1 MAKVDNSTKG
11 WGNVLKPQ
19 GQDDTAV
26 VIQPREMKMDEL
38 VAVLDKMSHKGIKP
52 VPYQHGYLSSGFMG
66 RDGVAVSFDKFT
78 YDRDF
83 KTYTAHMEDEGVYV
97 DIRNI
102 GQEGVEVG
110 LMNLKK
116 QQLEKVL
123 GTDNE
128 YKLPHSVVLTDFYGK
143 GTQAVVDSVMLTNE
157 YDDLVLTWQGQYTG
171 TDGKV
176 YKHEFDPDDD
186 NISNNASVITDLCDL
201 TIKDIQQKL
210 NMSQS
215 IASKDIQ
222 VSRIDA
228 LNAIVSKTESPDG
241 RAFTEA
247 EKAALLTYAEKEGV
261 TSGNARDGLLESLVD
276 SIQFDGADSKAIAAT
291 KRQIFNLSHNL
302 PDGVDLTGLRLNY
315 TQDHKGFHF
324 QGDING
330 KPFSV
335 ISTPEEYKAIRTKSS
350 HWTDILTSNSEF
362 RKLVDTATMSQGQA
376 SAQAV
381 DAEQALHD
389 NFEELMKEQ
398 EKQDRNQGLK
408 L

>member
-1 MAKVDNSTKG
+1 MAKIDNSTKG

-19 GQDDTAV
+19 SQADSAV
-26 VIQPREMKMDEL
+26 VIQPRKMKLDEL
-38 VAVLDKMSHKGIKP
+38 VTVLDKMSHKGIKP

-128 YKLPHSVVLTDFYGK
+128 YKLPHPVVLTDFYGK
-143 GTQAVVDSVMLTNE
+143 GTQAVVDSVMLTDE

-186 NISNNASVITDLCDL
+186 NITNNASVITDLCDF

-210 NMSQS
+210 GQS
-215 IASKDIQ
+215 
-222 VSRIDA
+222 
-228 LNAIVSKTESPDG
+228 
-241 RAFTEA
+241 
-247 EKAALLTYAEKEGV
+247 EG
-261 TSGNARDGLLESLVD
+261 
-276 SIQFDGADSKAIAAT
+276 Q
-291 KRQIFNLSHNL
+291 
-302 PDGVDLTGLRLNY
+302 
-315 TQDHKGFHF
+315 
-324 QGDING
+324 
-330 KPFSV
+330 
-335 ISTPEEYKAIRTKSS
+335 
-350 HWTDILTSNSEF
+350 
-362 RKLVDTATMSQGQA
+362 SQGQTP
-376 SAQAV
+376 AQSV
-381 DAEQALHD
+381 DAEKALHD

-398 EKQDRNQGLK
+398 EKQGRNQGLK

>member
-1 MAKVDNSTKG
+1 MTKVNNSTKG

-19 GQDDTAV
+19 GQADTPV
-26 VIQPREMKMDEL
+26 VIQPREMKLDEL
-38 VAVLDKMSHKGIKP
+38 VAVLDKISHKGIMP

-66 RDGVAVSFDKFT
+66 RYGVAVSFDKFT

-128 YKLPHSVVLTDFYGK
+128 YKLPRPVVLIDFNGK

-186 NISNNASVITDLCDL
+186 NISNNASVITDLCDF
-201 TIKDIQQKL
+201 TIKDIQQEL
-210 NMSQS
+210 GQS
-215 IASKDIQ
+215 
-222 VSRIDA
+222 
-228 LNAIVSKTESPDG
+228 E
-241 RAFTEA
+241 
-247 EKAALLTYAEKEGV
+247 
-261 TSGNARDGLLESLVD
+261 
-276 SIQFDGADSKAIAAT
+276 
-291 KRQIFNLSHNL
+291 
-302 PDGVDLTGLRLNY
+302 
-315 TQDHKGFHF
+315 
-324 QGDING
+324 
-330 KPFSV
+330 
-335 ISTPEEYKAIRTKSS
+335 
-350 HWTDILTSNSEF
+350 
-362 RKLVDTATMSQGQA
+362 GQA
-376 SAQAV
+376 SAQTV
-381 DAEQALHD
+381 DAELEKQIPTHETMHKSNYTPPKLSPEEFYQRQANDEKINAEQALHD
-389 NFEELMKEQ
+389 NFEKLMKEQ
-398 EKQDRNQGLK
+398 EKEEQSKGIKR
-408 L
+408 